1 MHDIQLAFL
10 NGVAEVLREQM
21 LHHFRHDLVSITR
34 LHHLNGGF
42 AGPEARYPGASR
54 KFLSDMKDF
63 VVDNILGNFDVE
75 ILLGRADVDQFC
87 FHILL
92 SRLAMRKE
100 GLEPSR
106 CYPLDPKS
114 SACANSATRSEE
126 RRV

>member
-1 MHDIQLAFL
+1 
-10 NGVAEVLREQM
+10 
-21 LHHFRHDLVSITR
+21 
-34 LHHLNGGF
+34 
-42 AGPEARYPGASR
+42 
-54 KFLSDMKDF
+54 MKDF

-114 SACANSATRSEE
+114 SASANSATFAYPKTRIYLILRMLRAAVNRVDGVHCGHGPCCKHSDAVSGLSDRRCIRS
-126 RRV
+126 RHYSRFR